1 MKQPQ
6 TQMANMGRACLI
18 DPTHGLSLV
27 IGTKTPVE
35 WCPHVAHS
43 APRDPKQRTPAL
55 LAKQQDWLDA
65 KSKPDAA

>member
-1 MKQPQ
+1 VKQPQ
-6 TQMANMGRACLI
+6 TQMSGMGRACLI

-27 IGTKTPVE
+27 IGTKAGVE
-35 WCPHVAHS
+35 WCPHVAHTIGDAKS
-43 APRDPKQRTPAL
+43 RTPSL

>member
-1 MKQPQ
+1 MKPQ
-6 TQMANMGRACLI
+6 QTDMSGMGRACLI

-27 IGTKTPVE
+27 IGTKKGVE
-35 WCPHVAHS
+35 WCPHVGHT
-43 APRDPKQRTPAL
+43 APRDPKQRTPSL